1 MPLVSSNVV
10 GTLLVESEE
19 NLVEDR
25 RTHRHQGSCQ
35 TTNIL
40 TYRLNS
46 IKKKKTNEKKKGLP
60 ARGRVLLEHDLWS

>member
-19 NLVEDR
+19 NIVEDR

-46 IKKKKTNEKKKGLP
+46 IKKKTNEKKKGLP
-60 ARGRVLLEHDLWS
+60 ARGRVLLEYDPWS